1 MLYQPLAWWRGYF
14 TTMTTTVIPNIY
26 WSAYD
31 AEQRI
36 LEICNALQR
45 IETAQLD
52 EVTTEQLNKA
62 LALVDKA
69 IQAALTD
76 ANDYTD
82 AKVKSAVAALEK
94 EIADVVAGKVLVR
107 DVTSGQNYVSAET
120 GIWDAY
126 GYSTVFAI
134 NGGDLDAL
142 GIAAKDLDQFFKT
155 PKNNARA
162 LDVAGTVIFAN
173 GGYHV

>member
-45 IETAQLD
+45 IETTQLD
-52 EVTTEQLNKA
+52 GVTTEQLNQA

-76 ANDYTD
+76 ANEYTD
-82 AKVKSAVAALEK
+82 AKIKSAVVALEK
-94 EIADVVAGKVLVR
+94 EIADVIAGTVLVR
-107 DVTSGQNYVSAET
+107 DVTRGQNYVSAET

-126 GYSTVFAI
+126 GYATTFAV
-134 NGGDLDAL
+134 NAGDLDAL
-142 GIAAKDLDQFFKT
+142 GITAKNLDQFFEQS
-155 PKNNARA
+155 KNTARA
-162 LDVAGTVIFAN
+162 LDVAGAVIFAN

>member
-45 IETAQLD
+45 IETTQLD
-52 EVTTEQLNKA
+52 GVTTEQLNQA

-107 DVTSGQNYVSAET
+107 DVTSGQNYVNAET

-126 GYSTVFAI
+126 GYATTFAV
-134 NGGDLDAL
+134 NAGDLDAL
-142 GIAAKDLDQFFKT
+142 GIPAKDLDRFFGKPT
-155 PKNNARA
+155 NNCRA
-162 LDVAGTVIFAN
+162 LDMAGAVILAN

>member
-52 EVTTEQLNKA
+52 EVTTEQLNQA

-94 EIADVVAGKVLVR
+94 EIAAVVAGTVLVR
-107 DVTSGQNYVSAET
+107 DVTAGQRLVNAET

-126 GYSTVFAI
+126 GYSTVFAV
-134 NGGDLDAL
+134 NAGDLDAL
-142 GIAAKDLDQFFKT
+142 GIAAKDLDRFSEK

-162 LDVAGTVIFAN
+162 LDVAGAVIFAN

>member
-45 IETAQLD
+45 IETTQLD
-52 EVTTEQLNKA
+52 GVTTEQLNQA

-76 ANDYTD
+76 ANEYTD
-82 AKVKSAVAALEK
+82 AKIKSAVAALEK
-94 EIADVVAGKVLVR
+94 EIADVIAGTVLVR
-107 DVTSGQNYVSAET
+107 DVTRGQNYVSAET

-126 GYSTVFAI
+126 GYATPFAV
-134 NGGDLDAL
+134 NVDDLGTL
-142 GIAAKDLDQFFKT
+142 GIPAKDLDRFFEQS
-155 PKNNARA
+155 KNNTRA
-162 LDVAGTVIFAN
+162 LDVAGAVIFAN

>member
-52 EVTTEQLNKA
+52 EVTTEQLNQA

-82 AKVKSAVAALEK
+82 AKLKSAVAALEK
-94 EIADVVAGKVLVR
+94 EIADVIAGTVLVR

-126 GYSTVFAI
+126 GYSTVFAV
-134 NGGDLDAL
+134 N
-142 GIAAKDLDQFFKT
+142 AKDFGSLNVSVSELDTFMSK
-155 PKNNARA
+155 PKNNVRA
-162 LDVAGTVIFAN
+162 LDVAGAILLTN
-173 GGYHV
+173 GGYYG

>member
-14 TTMTTTVIPNIY
+14 TTMTATVIPNIY

-52 EVTTEQLNKA
+52 EVTTEQLNQA
-62 LALVDKA
+62 LTLVDKA

-142 GIAAKDLDQFFKT
+142 GIAAKDLDRFFEQ

-162 LDVAGTVIFAN
+162 LDVACAVIFAN
-173 GGYHV
+173 GGYHG

>member
-45 IETAQLD
+45 IETTQLD
-52 EVTTEQLNKA
+52 GVTTEQLNQA

-76 ANDYTD
+76 ANEYTD
-82 AKVKSAVAALEK
+82 AKIKSAVAALEK
-94 EIADVVAGKVLVR
+94 EIADVIAGTVLVH

-126 GYSTVFAI
+126 GYTTLFAV
-134 NGGDLDAL
+134 NAGDLGTL
-142 GIAAKDLDQFFKT
+142 GIPAKDLDQFFEM

-162 LDVAGTVIFAN
+162 LDVAGAVIFAN

>member
-45 IETAQLD
+45 IETTQLD
-52 EVTTEQLNKA
+52 GVTTEQLNQA

-69 IQAALTD
+69 IQSALTD

-82 AKVKSAVAALEK
+82 AKIKSAVATLEK
-94 EIADVVAGKVLVR
+94 EIADVVAGTVLVR
-107 DVTSGQNYVSAET
+107 DVTAGQKLVNAET

-126 GYSTVFAI
+126 GYATPFAV
-134 NGGDLDAL
+134 NAGDLDAL
-142 GIAAKDLDQFFKT
+142 GITAKDLDQFFET

-162 LDVAGTVIFAN
+162 IDVAGAVVFAN

>member
-52 EVTTEQLNKA
+52 GVTTEQLNQA

-76 ANDYTD
+76 ANEYTD
-82 AKVKSAVAALEK
+82 AKIKSAVAALEK
-94 EIADVVAGKVLVR
+94 EIADVIAGTVLVR

-126 GYSTVFAI
+126 GYSTVFGI
-134 NGGDLDAL
+134 NAGDLDAL
-142 GIAAKDLDQFFKT
+142 NVPVNKLDTFT
-155 PKNNARA
+155 GNPDNNVRA
-162 LDVAGTVIFAN
+162 LDVAGAVLFAN

>member
-14 TTMTTTVIPNIY
+14 TTMTTVIPNIY

-45 IETAQLD
+45 IETTQLD
-52 EVTTEQLNKA
+52 GVTTDQLNQA

-82 AKVKSAVAALEK
+82 AKVKSAVAALEN
-94 EIADVVAGKVLVR
+94 EIANVVAGTVLVR
-107 DVTSGQNYVSAET
+107 DVTAGQKLVNAET

-126 GYSTVFAI
+126 GYATPFAI
-134 NGGDLDAL
+134 NAGDLDAL
-142 GIAAKDLDQFFKT
+142 DISAKDLDQFFEK
-155 PKNNARA
+155 PKNNTRA
-162 LDVAGTVIFAN
+162 LDVAGAVIFAN

>member
-52 EVTTEQLNKA
+52 EVTTEQLNQA

-126 GYSTVFAI
+126 GYATPFAI
-134 NGGDLDAL
+134 NAGDLGAL
-142 GIAAKDLDQFFKT
+142 GLPAKGLDQFFEM
-155 PKNNARA
+155 PKNNCRA
-162 LDVAGTVIFAN
+162 VDVAGVVAFAN

>member
-94 EIADVVAGKVLVR
+94 EIADVVAGTVLVR
-107 DVTSGQNYVSAET
+107 DVTAGQKLVNAET

-126 GYSTVFAI
+126 GYSTVFAV
-134 NGGDLDAL
+134 NAGDLNTL
-142 GIAAKDLDQFFKT
+142 GIPAKDLDQFFEK

-162 LDVAGTVIFAN
+162 LDVAGAVIFAN

>member
-45 IETAQLD
+45 IETAQID
-52 EVTTEQLNKA
+52 GVTTEQLNQA

-76 ANDYTD
+76 ANEYTD
-82 AKVKSAVAALEK
+82 AKIKSAVATLEK
-94 EIADVVAGKVLVR
+94 EIADVIAGTVLVR
-107 DVTSGQNYVSAET
+107 DVRCGQNYVSAET

-126 GYSTVFAI
+126 GYATPFAI
-134 NGGDLDAL
+134 NAGDLDTIGVTTTNL
-142 GIAAKDLDQFFKT
+142 DLFFEN

-162 LDVAGTVIFAN
+162 LDVAGAVIIAN

>member
-45 IETAQLD
+45 IETTQLD
-52 EVTTEQLNKA
+52 GVTTEQLNQA

-76 ANDYTD
+76 ANEYTD
-82 AKVKSAVAALEK
+82 AKIKSAVAALEK
-94 EIADVVAGKVLVR
+94 EIADVIAGTVLVR
-107 DVTSGQNYVSAET
+107 DVTRGQNYVSAET

-126 GYSTVFAI
+126 GYATTFGV
-134 NGGDLDAL
+134 NVGDLDAL
-142 GIAAKDLDQFFKT
+142 GITAKDLDQFFEQT
-155 PKNNARA
+155 KNNCRA
-162 LDVAGTVIFAN
+162 VDVAGAVILAN

>member
-52 EVTTEQLNKA
+52 AVTTEQLNQA

-69 IQAALTD
+69 IQAALHD
-76 ANDYTD
+76 ANEYTD
-82 AKVKSAVAALEK
+82 IKLKNAIARLEK
-94 EIADVVAGKVLVR
+94 EIADVVAGTVLVR
-107 DVTSGQNYVSAET
+107 DVTAGQNLVNAET

-126 GYSTVFAI
+126 GYATPFAV
-134 NGGDLDAL
+134 NTGDLDAL
-142 GIAAKDLDQFFKT
+142 GILAKDLDQFFEM
-155 PKNNARA
+155 PKNNCRA
-162 LDVAGTVIFAN
+162 VDVAGVVAFAN
-173 GGYHV
+173 GGYYV